1 MTATSRRSSA
11 DEVRQS
17 RPRDRRNHYDARHTR
32 SQWCDVA
39 ISTAGLLDCE
49 PEAPLWIDHMPPFG
63 LIDRLGVIRHYAR
76 VSYPVQGVLGLG
88 EIETDSR
95 GIGDS
100 ILHDLRLALS
110 QRYFGSSYAFS
121 VSALVDPKSDQ
132 VVPTE
137 ISITL
142 DPACHDAKVL
152 AVGSEA
158 LDTWELLTEKRA
170 AAA

>member
-1 MTATSRRSSA
+1 
-11 DEVRQS
+11 
-17 RPRDRRNHYDARHTR
+17 
-32 SQWCDVA
+32 
-39 ISTAGLLDCE
+39 
-49 PEAPLWIDHMPPFG
+49 MPPFG

-121 VSALVDPKSDQ
+121 VSALLDPKSDQ